1 MEGSGGRFVLF
12 TCVLPD
18 RTTSAAYLFIWL
30 VLEFERG
37 FHVSIETSKTLT
49 RAVDEKSV
57 EYDALSDVG

>member
-1 MEGSGGRFVLF
+1 
-12 TCVLPD
+12 
-18 RTTSAAYLFIWL
+18 LFIWL

-49 RAVDEKSV
+49 RAVDEKSA